1 MIPGMTRLPLLFSA
15 ALLAAGAQ
23 AAGDKLKLGAFGPGK
38 ASGPLLSRTELRDC
52 LERMDRLRAGNDRLA
67 RERERI
73 ERDKADLLRQDD
85 ELKAQLAT
93 IDRSSEEAVT
103 AFNTRVLERD
113 KARGEFLQRTD
124 AFNTE
129 VTALDGE
136 RRQFAQRCENRR
148 FDQDDETALRAEMK
162 RGS

>member
-1 MIPGMTRLPLLFSA
+1 MPAMTRFPLLLSA
-15 ALLAAGAQ
+15 ALVAAGAQ

-52 LERMDRLRAGNDRLA
+52 LERMDRVRVGNDKLA

-73 ERDKADLLRQDD
+73 ERDKADLLRQDE

-93 IDRSSEEAVT
+93 IDRTSEEAVT
-103 AFNTRVLERD
+103 AFNNRVLERD

-129 VTALDGE
+129 VGALEGE

-148 FDQDDETALRAEMK
+148 FDQDDETSLRAEMK
-162 RGS
+162 KGS